1 MNRPMELDVWAGDWG
16 LPSIDLHCLQVMAYS
31 KFSGVPIQT
40 HVTNNPFWSPSGKL
54 PVFRH
59 GKVTLST
66 YTEIVAYLAK
76 KKFSADFGLTP
87 RQHSEVV
94 AYSQLLQERLL
105 PALNFI
111 WWLNERN
118 HQELTRPWYC
128 KALPWPLNFYY
139 PGSYERSARALVN
152 TMFDK
157 FEEPSVVENGVSS
170 KYQSHHLLWHCS
182 VTLLLLTLYS
192 LYTDAER
199 CLTALSHRLGE
210 SEFFLGAHPTSLDA
224 TVYAYLAPLLKAPFP
239 CPALQNHLKACTNL
253 VKFVVRV
260 TQRYFPTAAQEYEA
274 KRRAEEI
281 KKTRESEKEFPHKRR
296 NQLLAT
302 LFAFLAMAGY
312 ALSTGLVQVSAEY
325 HELDNSDDYDEVP
338 ESDSDQ

>member
-16 LPSIDLHCLQVMAYS
+16 LPSIDLHCLQVMAYA
-31 KFSGVPIQT
+31 KFSGVPIQM
-40 HVTNNPFWSPSGKL
+40 HVTNNPFRSPSGKL

-66 YTEIVAYLAK
+66 YTEIVAYLTK

-139 PGSYERSARALVN
+139 PGSYERNARALIN
-152 TMFDK
+152 TMFDE
-157 FEEPSVVENGVSS
+157 FEEPSVVENG
-170 KYQSHHLLWHCS
+170 
-182 VTLLLLTLYS
+182 

-274 KRRAEEI
+274 KRHAEEI

-302 LFAFLAMAGY
+302 LFAFLAMVGY